1 MSMNDTLSA
10 ALSKIMNAEKAGK
23 SEVELRPSSKLLEA
37 VLQILKD
44 KRYIGD
50 FNVTKD
56 SHGSRVTVQLIGE
69 INKIGPVKPRY
80 SLTIDEMEKFERR
93 YLAAKDFGFLII
105 STSQGVMTHND
116 AKNSSIG
123 GRLIAYCY

>member
-1 MSMNDTLSA
+1 MNDTLSA

-23 SEVELRPSSKLLEA
+23 SEVEIKPGSKLLTA

-50 FNVTKD
+50 FNMITD
-56 SHGSRVTVQLIGE
+56 SHGSRVVVSLIGE
-69 INKIGPVKPRY
+69 INKMGPIKPRY
-80 SLTIDEMEKFERR
+80 AITLDEIEKFERR

-105 STSQGVMTHND
+105 STSQGVMTHNE
-116 AKNSSIG
+116 AKKENIG
-123 GRLIAYCY
+123 GRLLAYCY

>member
-23 SEVELRPSSKLLEA
+23 EEVVIKPSSKVLES

-50 FNVTKD
+50 FKVDND
-56 SHGSRVTVQLIGE
+56 SHGSRITIALVGE
-69 INKIGPVKPRY
+69 INKIGSVKPRY
-80 SLTIDEMEKFERR
+80 SLTLDEIEKFERR

-116 AKNSSIG
+116 AKKENIG
-123 GRLIAYCY
+123 GRLLAYCY